1 MTELSW
7 LTPHWPAPA
16 HVRAA
21 ATLRRG
27 GVSAPPYDSLNLALH
42 VGDDPAA
49 VQHNRE
55 RVRATLALPSEP
67 LWLDQIHGTHVVIAE
82 RTTGVAQADAAVSF
96 ESGRVCVVMTADC
109 LPVLFCSRDG
119 VRIGAAHAGWRGLVG
134 GVLEKTIAALGGAR
148 DLMAW
153 FGPAIEAEAFEV
165 GPEVREQF
173 LARDMDSAVAFTA
186 NARGRFQADLYEL
199 ARIELQ
205 RLGIDATYGGGWRCF
220 NDSARFFSHRRG
232 APTGR
237 MATLIWRSA

>member
-16 HVRAA
+16 GVRAA

-49 VQHNRE
+49 VQHNRD
-55 RVRATLALPSEP
+55 RLCATLALPSEP
-67 LWLDQIHGTHVVIAE
+67 LWLDQVHGTNVVVAE
-82 RTTGVAQADAAVSF
+82 RTTGVVQADAAVSF

-119 VRIGAAHAGWRGLVG
+119 TRIGAAHTGWRGLVG
-134 GVLEKTIAALGGAR
+134 GVLEKTVAALGGSR

-153 FGPAIEAEAFEV
+153 LGPAIETDAFEV
-165 GPEVREQF
+165 GPEVRDQF
-173 LARDMDSAVAFTA
+173 LARDPHAAVAFAA
-186 NARGRFQADLYEL
+186 NERGRFQADLYEL
-199 ARIELQ
+199 ARGALQ
-205 RLGIDATYGGGWRCF
+205 RLGIDATYGGGWRCY
-220 NDSARFFSHRRG
+220 NDRARFFSHRRG

-237 MATLIWRSA
+237 MATLIWRTA